1 MRPRYR
7 RRNPLVILIM
17 KSKLALTLISSA
29 LISLS
34 FSAAARD
41 CTAPTNKPIIPDG
54 HVASKD
60 ELLAAQ
66 DAVKAFQT
74 RNLEF
79 LVCLDKKREALDPE
93 AEENTEVLAK
103 YQAQEDA
110 AIALEQAVANEFNTA
125 RSNFME
131 R

>member
-1 MRPRYR
+1 
-7 RRNPLVILIM
+7 M
-17 KSKLALTLISSA
+17 KSTVANILLGCVLVSM
-29 LISLS
+29 SLS
-34 FSAAARD
+34 ASARD
-41 CTAPTNKPIIPDG
+41 CVAPTNKPIIPDG

-66 DAVKAFQT
+66 DAIKAFQA

-93 AEENTEVLAK
+93 ATDKAEVLAK

-125 RSNFME
+125 RTNFME

>member
-1 MRPRYR
+1 
-7 RRNPLVILIM
+7 M
-17 KSKLALTLISSA
+17 KSTFTNILLICALTSI
-29 LISLS
+29 S
-34 FSAAARD
+34 FSAVARD
-41 CTAPTNKPIIPDG
+41 CVAPTNKPIIPDG

-79 LVCLDKKREALDPE
+79 LVCLDKKREAIAPDAAGS
-93 AEENTEVLAK
+93 AETLAK
-103 YQAQEDA
+103 YQAQEEA
-110 AIALEQAVANEFNTA
+110 AIALEQSVANEFNTA
-125 RSNFME
+125 RTNFME

>member
-1 MRPRYR
+1 
-7 RRNPLVILIM
+7 M
-17 KSKLALTLISSA
+17 KSTVAKILFGCALA
-29 LISLS
+29 SLS
-34 FSAAARD
+34 LSASARD
-41 CTAPTNKPIIPDG
+41 CVAPSNKPIIPDG

-79 LVCLDKKREALDPE
+79 LVCLDKKREGLDPE
-93 AEENTEVLAK
+93 AAGSAETRAK

-125 RSNFME
+125 RTNFME